1 MQTFEGNQPAV
12 AVVAVAVEAVAVAVA
27 VAASAAAEVLL
38 QARDDG
44 QFLL

>member
-12 AVVAVAVEAVAVAVA
+12 AVVAVEAVAVA